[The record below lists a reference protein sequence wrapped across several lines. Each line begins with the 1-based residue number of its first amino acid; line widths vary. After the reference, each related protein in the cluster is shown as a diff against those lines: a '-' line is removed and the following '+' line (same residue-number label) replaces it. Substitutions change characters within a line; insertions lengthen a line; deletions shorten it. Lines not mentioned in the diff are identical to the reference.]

1 MPIKHDIENQ
11 RFILEVSGKEAIVDY
26 RMRSGV
32 MHLIYSEV
40 PAELRGKGIGRK
52 LVEAT
57 FDKLTEDGFK
67 AVADCRFIRSVARR
81 SEKWNSV
88 IE

>member
-1 MPIKHDIENQ
+1 MAIKHDIENQ

-26 RMRSGV
+26 RMRSGK

-40 PAELRGKGIGRK
+40 PGELRGKGIGRK

-57 FDKLTEDGFK
+57 FEKLTEDGFT
-67 AVADCRFIRSVARR
+67 AVAECRFIQSVARR
-81 SEKWNSV
+81 SAKWNS
-88 IE
+88 IIG